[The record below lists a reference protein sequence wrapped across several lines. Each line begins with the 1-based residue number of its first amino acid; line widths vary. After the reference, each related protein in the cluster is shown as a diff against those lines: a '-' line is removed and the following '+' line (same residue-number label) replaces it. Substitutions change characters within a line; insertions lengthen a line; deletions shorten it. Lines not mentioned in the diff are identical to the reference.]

1 MTELPA
7 DLLLHPVRLR
17 IVQALVNR
25 PMTATDVKK
34 LLGDVAQATLYRH
47 INQLE
52 AGGLIEIIDERRVRG
67 GVERTY
73 RVVEQAVALGEN
85 DLGEAGADR
94 HFRYFAT
101 FVATLLADYATYL
114 EGGSFNLASDRV
126 GYQQV
131 PLWLT
136 DKEFDE
142 MAEDLRTAVQSR
154 LGYQPA
160 PGHRRRLITSIV
172 MPDDRPGPRPAHGS
186 RPEDQAS

>member
-1 MTELPA
+1 
-7 DLLLHPVRLR
+7 
-17 IVQALVNR
+17 
-25 PMTATDVKK
+25 MTATDVKK

-52 AGGLIEIIDERRVRG
+52 AGGLIEIINERRVRG

-85 DLGEAGADR
+85 DRGEAGAGR

-114 EGGSFNLASDRV
+114 EGGSLDLVSDRV

-142 MAEDLRTAVQSR
+142 MAEDLRTAVQTR

-160 PGHRRRLITSIV
+160 PGRRRLITSIV

-186 RPEDQAS
+186 RTEDQAS